1 MLLPLL
7 LPQHDSR
14 AAGRQGSVARRA
26 PRIVVIRESMYS
38 ASVSFSVSSAVFS
51 PCVSMIL
58 ALVSVARH
66 AGCVVSGERSQ
77 GSVRHQLP
85 PIVRCNTSTWAMSA
99 ARSSLDDAL
108 AEAVIAVE
116 AGYLRKT
123 TENSALACRSRVAGA
138 GGQTGFPDLDNRE
151 IG

>member
-1 MLLPLL
+1 
-7 LPQHDSR
+7 
-14 AAGRQGSVARRA
+14 
-26 PRIVVIRESMYS
+26 MYS

-66 AGCVVSGERSQ
+66 AGCVVSGERCQ

-99 ARSSLDDAL
+99 ARSSFDDAL

-123 TENSALACRSRVAGA
+123 TLACVARA
-138 GGQTGFPDLDNRE
+138 LLALGGKKDSQ
-151 IG
+151 I